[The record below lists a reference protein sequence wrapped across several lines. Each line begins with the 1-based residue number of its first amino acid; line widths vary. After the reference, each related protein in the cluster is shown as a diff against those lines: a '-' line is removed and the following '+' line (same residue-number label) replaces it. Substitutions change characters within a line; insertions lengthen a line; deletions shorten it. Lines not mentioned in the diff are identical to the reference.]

1 MGIIMK
7 FIALAAMAVAVKIEG
22 IDDGALMSGNH
33 WRKRWPE
40 GVDDGED
47 DEDVIDRAE
56 KRQKRWIKRAT
67 PKVHNF
73 PWKYDDDVI
82 TTGNSID
89 IAEKQRGD
97 TLNYFHVNNKKG
109 LDWFHHVDYI
119 PGVYDRRAETP
130 DDCNPLLHTCDK

>member
-1 MGIIMK
+1 MK
-7 FIALAAMAVAVKIEG
+7 FIALALAAAIKIEG
-22 IDDGALMSGNH
+22 IDGGALMSGNN

-40 GVDDGED
+40 GVDDGSN
-47 DEDVIDRAE
+47 DEDVLDREAMRH
-56 KRQKRWIKRAT
+56 KPVFRKDHIK
-67 PKVHNF
+67 PHNF

-119 PGVYDRRAETP
+119 PGVYDRRAESP
-130 DDCNPLLHTCDK
+130 DECNPLLHTCDRPME